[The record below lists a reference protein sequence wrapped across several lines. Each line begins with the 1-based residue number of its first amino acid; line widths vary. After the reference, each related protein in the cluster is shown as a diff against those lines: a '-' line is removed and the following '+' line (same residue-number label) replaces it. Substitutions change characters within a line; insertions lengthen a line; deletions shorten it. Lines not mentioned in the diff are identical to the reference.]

1 MREIKNCE
9 GKKSRIV
16 MAEGEAKLHLFLE
29 YWRQPTEKRKKFK
42 GTRVQHCWK
51 LLKEKVFNA

>member
-1 MREIKNCE
+1 
-9 GKKSRIV
+9 
-16 MAEGEAKLHLFLE
+16 MAEGEAKLHLFLG